1 MGQKRSWI
9 PWATAVLA
17 LCGILFAQGLQNYV
31 MVWDWP
37 MNFGGKPF
45 AAWPAFIP
53 ITFEAMVFWAALGS
67 AVIAIVAGKTD
78 TIPQPPPML
87 VKTGRDRRPVRPLD
101 LRDRPEV
108 ERRRGRALR
117 PVARRRRRPA
127 RRRRRRRRCVT
138 PPARSPSWR
147 SPRSSPACDVGLPAG
162 RTPHRE
168 GNRLDMIDQP
178 KLKPQRKDIF
188 GARPTGLMEPQPGT
202 VAVGEAP
209 YPYAQNEADRAG
221 AELVNPLQPTP
232 DVLAHG
238 KFVYENVCITCHGPK
253 GAGDGHVTAL
263 FPKPPS
269 LMTQKVRD
277 WPDGQLFHRP
287 MRGQNSMPSHARQ
300 VDAARRLVGHPL
312 HPGDAEGRAG
322 RTAARRR
329 RGFICA

>member
-1 MGQKRSWI
+1 MV
-9 PWATAVLA
+9 TLLA
-17 LCGILFAQGLQNYV
+17 G
-31 MVWDWP
+31 
-37 MNFGGKPF
+37 
-45 AAWPAFIP
+45 
-53 ITFEAMVFWAALGS
+53 
-67 AVIAIVAGKTD
+67 
-78 TIPQPPPML
+78 
-87 VKTGRDRRPVRPLD
+87 
-101 LRDRPEV
+101 
-108 ERRRGRALR
+108 
-117 PVARRRRRPA
+117 
-127 RRRRRRRRCVT
+127 
-138 PPARSPSWR
+138 
-147 SPRSSPACDVGLPAG
+147 CDVGLPAG

-178 KLKPQRKDIF
+178 KLKPQRKDLF
-188 GARPTGLMEPQPGT
+188 LARPTGLMDPQAGA
-202 VAVGEAP
+202 VAIGETP

-300 VDAARRLVGHPL
+300 VDAN
-312 HPGDAEGRAG
+312 DAWSVIHYIRQMQKTEPVAPAVAPTSASAPASGAAVAPAG
-322 RTAARRR
+322 ATADKPAAATATDVKK
-329 RGFICA
+329 GGK